1 MRQPIPHPEFPSD
14 VDVPGP
20 QPAASRASGTRVWLV
35 RHAEVHADH
44 ENTAY
49 GDADVPLS
57 PLGEEQ
63 TRAMGRHF
71 AHMPIALVIASPLV
85 RARAMGNAI
94 AENARARIEFDAGL
108 KEVSRGTWQGLP
120 TAEFRALWT
129 ADRDAFVRD
138 PWRWKGHGGESDA
151 DLFVRGWPV
160 LERALAVA
168 NGGTVVIASHYN
180 LIRSLVTGAMGM
192 SARESFAFR
201 NRPAH
206 ATLLVDAPG
215 GWRIDARDTADPALA
230 PAR

>member
-20 QPAASRASGTRVWLV
+20 QPAASHASGTRVWFV

-108 KEVSRGTWQGLP
+108 KEVSRGKWQGLP

-129 ADRDAFVRD
+129 ADREAFVRD

-160 LERALAVA
+160 LERALAA
-168 NGGTVVIASHYN
+168 GKGGTVVIASHYN
-180 LIRSLVTGAMGM
+180 LIRSLVTGALGL